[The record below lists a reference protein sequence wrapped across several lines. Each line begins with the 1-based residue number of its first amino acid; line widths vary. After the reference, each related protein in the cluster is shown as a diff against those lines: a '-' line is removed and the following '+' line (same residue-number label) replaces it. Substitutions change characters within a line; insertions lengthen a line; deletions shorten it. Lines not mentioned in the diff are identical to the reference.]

1 VHTSSVFRRTT
12 RAMLLAACL
21 SAGLAMAQA
30 EPTLNQVYATAQ
42 AGKLDDAQLMIQ
54 QVLVSHPKS
63 AKAHFVRAE
72 LFARQGD
79 AVHARESLAMADKLS
94 PGLAFAKPEAVQ
106 ALRTQ
111 LAAKPAPQAGSGTT
125 GSRAAANAV
134 APVAH
139 VAAAPAAAASSS
151 SWGMPLL
158 LVGGVLVAGYFIFRR
173 RVPQPV
179 LQQPAYAAP
188 GGLSGP
194 QSFGMGAAAAGAGA
208 GAGAMQPGYPQQG
221 GYPQQPQGSGL
232 GGRIMGGVATGLAV
246 GAGVMAAQAIGR
258 TLTGEHNASGNQ
270 ADSGSRNDYQP
281 IANSNPDMGGADFG
295 VNDAGSW
302 DDGGASDAGGDWDN

>member
-1 VHTSSVFRRTT
+1 MHIFPVLLRTT
-12 RAMLLAACL
+12 RVLLLASCL
-21 SAGLAMAQA
+21 SGGLAMAQAQA

-42 AGKLDDAQLMIQ
+42 AGKLDEAQLMIQ
-54 QVLVSHPKS
+54 QVLISHPKS

-79 AVHARESLAMADKLS
+79 AVRAREALAMADKLS
-94 PGLAFAKPEAVQ
+94 PGLPFAKPEAVL

-111 LAAKPAPQAGSGTT
+111 LAARTTPQASG
-125 GSRAAANAV
+125 GVPGNRATANAV
-134 APVAH
+134 TSAAP
-139 VAAAPAAAASSS
+139 VAAAPASVASST
-151 SWGMPLL
+151 SWGLPLL

-179 LQQPAYAAP
+179 AQQPAYAAP

-194 QSFGMGAAAAGAGA
+194 QSFGMGAVGAG
-208 GAGAMQPGYPQQG
+208 GMQPAYPQQG
-221 GYPQQPQGSGL
+221 GYAQQPQGTGL

-258 TLTGEHNASGNQ
+258 TLTGEHNASGSQLDNG
-270 ADSGSRNDYQP
+270 ARNDYQP

-302 DDGGASDAGGDWDN
+302 DDGGGSDAGGGDWDN

>member
-1 VHTSSVFRRTT
+1 MHTSSVLRRTT
-12 RAMLLAACL
+12 RVLLLAACL
-21 SAGLAMAQA
+21 SSGLAMAQA

-54 QVLVSHPKS
+54 QVLISHPKS

-72 LFARQGD
+72 LFARQGN
-79 AVHARESLAMADKLS
+79 AMQAREALAMAEKLS

-111 LAAKPAPQAGSGTT
+111 LAAKAAPQASSGAT
-125 GSRAAANAV
+125 GNRASANVV
-134 APVAH
+134 APVAPM
-139 VAAAPAAAASSS
+139 AAAPVQAASSP

-173 RVPQPV
+173 RPPQPV
-179 LQQPAYAAP
+179 AQQPAYAAP

-194 QSFGMGAAAAGAGA
+194 QSFGMGGAGA
-208 GAGAMQPGYPQQG
+208 GYPQPGYPQQG

-258 TLTGEHNASGNQ
+258 TLTGEHNATGNQ
-270 ADSGSRNDYQP
+270 ADNGSRNDYQP

-302 DDGGASDAGGDWDN
+302 DDGGGSDAGGDWDN

>member
-1 VHTSSVFRRTT
+1 MKFRSTLQRV
-12 RAMLLAACL
+12 AQGLLLAACL
-21 SAGLAMAQA
+21 NAGLAMAQS
-30 EPTLNQVYATAQ
+30 EPTLNQVYAAAQ

-54 QVLVSHPKS
+54 QVLISHPKS

-79 AVHARESLAMADKLS
+79 AAHAREALAMAEKLA
-94 PGLAFAKPEAVQ
+94 PGLPSIKPDSVQ
-106 ALRTQ
+106 ALRMQ
-111 LAAKPAPQAGSGTT
+111 LAAKSPPQANSGMT
-125 GSRAAANAV
+125 GNRAAANAV

-139 VAAAPAAAASSS
+139 AAAAPAQAASSS
-151 SWGMPLL
+151 SWGLPLL

-173 RVPQPV
+173 RAPQPV
-179 LQQPAYAAP
+179 AQQPAYAGA

-194 QSFGMGAAAAGAGA
+194 QSFGMGGAPV

-221 GYPQQPQGSGL
+221 GYAQQPGTGL

-258 TLTGEHNASGNQ
+258 TLTGDHNANAGQLDNG
-270 ADSGSRNDYQP
+270 ARNDYQP

-302 DDGGASDAGGDWDN
+302 DEGGGADAGGDWDN